1 MPHEIAPEK
10 GPVRLSVPSKA
21 WRFAPSRVC
30 VCTVGARGS
39 FGVRADGR
47 GLARLVP
54 ALGRHAVRTTHVV
67 PLDSAPQLG
76 VDANAASMLPRIGDV
91 VADKYRIDAVIGRG
105 GMSVVYLATHL
116 ELDQHVALKV
126 LSAAALLLPEY
137 VVRLKREARAV
148 SHIRSEHVARV
159 YDIGMLEGA
168 NVPYLVMEHLT
179 GYDLATILGHHEQLP
194 VDYVAMCVLQSC
206 EALAEAHALGI
217 IHRDLKPAN
226 LFVTE
231 NVDGSA
237 CVKVLD
243 FGISRMTRAPGLSP
257 LTDPGTVLGTP
268 SYMAPEQMEASAHV
282 DGRSDIWALGTII
295 YELLVGQP
303 PYTGASLPQI
313 FVKIMR
319 AHTPRPSAH
328 RSVPPL
334 VDKIVARC
342 LAIDPDK
349 RYQTVAEL
357 AAAIA
362 ELGPAGSR
370 AQAERIARITERCSP
385 HASVA
390 VSTPPAPP
398 ASHVT
403 PVSPRREG
411 GLGAALAKVSSALF
425 GNRT

>member
-1 MPHEIAPEK
+1 MP
-10 GPVRLSVPSKA
+10 
-21 WRFAPSRVC
+21 
-30 VCTVGARGS
+30 
-39 FGVRADGR
+39 RALGT
-47 GLARLVP
+47 AS
-54 ALGRHAVRTTHVV
+54 GRHALRTTAVV
-67 PLDSAPQLG
+67 PLDSAAHLG
-76 VDANAASMLPRIGDV
+76 VEANASYVLPRVGDV
-91 VADKYRIDAVIGRG
+91 VAEKYRIEAVIGRG

-116 ELDQHVALKV
+116 QLEQRVALKV

-137 VVRLKREARAV
+137 IVRLEREARAV

-159 YDIGMLEGA
+159 HDIGMLAGA

-179 GYDLATILGHHEQLP
+179 GDDLATILGHHEQLP
-194 VDYVAMCVLQSC
+194 VDYVAMCVLQAC

-231 NVDGSA
+231 NVDGSP
-237 CVKVLD
+237 CLKVLD

-282 DGRSDIWALGTII
+282 DGRSDIWALGAIV

-303 PYTGASLPQI
+303 PYSGSSLPQI

-319 AHTPRPSAH
+319 SRTPRPSAL
-328 RSVPPL
+328 RTLPAL
-334 VDKIVARC
+334 VDKIVMRC
-342 LAIDPDK
+342 LAIEPDK

-362 ELGPAGSR
+362 VLGPAGSH

-385 HASVA
+385 RTPAAASA
-390 VSTPPAPP
+390 PPAAP

-411 GLGAALAKVSSALF
+411 GFGAALAKVSSALF
-425 GNRT
+425 GKGT